1 MARELSRS
9 IAQTRRAFRS
19 CTDREIV
26 INYSGGVQGR
36 PLILSRGSFTPIF
49 RYQTTITS
57 RLTLSF
63 VRHKRFI
70 NHVNG
75 ERGQFTLQ
83 ATDLCIILLE
93 KSFDRSLKRFIPLF
107 FFFLHLTC
115 TDMQTSAFFNRS
127 SNFFYMLLVFRLSE
141 ISEKILL
148 RWKMKYAG
156 LSNLYSKRN
165 FYFFFFSFFIFK
177 IEMNIVGNVILL
189 HLKQCSLRI
198 PSFFFLA
205 MHP

>member
-127 SNFFYMLLVFRLSE
+127 FFFLYVMNFFYMLLVFRLSE
-141 ISEKILL
+141 ISEKIL

-165 FYFFFFSFFIFK
+165 FYFFFF
-177 IEMNIVGNVILL
+177 
-189 HLKQCSLRI
+189 
-198 PSFFFLA
+198 FLA
-205 MHP
+205 SSFLK

>member
-63 VRHKRFI
+63 VRHKCFI

-83 ATDLCIILLE
+83 AMDLCIILLE
-93 KSFDRSLKRFIPLF
+93 KSFDRSLIYSSF
-107 FFFLHLTC
+107 FSFFYILRVRICKHLL
-115 TDMQTSAFFNRS
+115 SLIEARI
-127 SNFFYMLLVFRLSE
+127 FYMLLAFRLSE

-148 RWKMKYAG
+148 RWKMKYAE
-156 LSNLYSKRN
+156 LSNLCSKRN
-165 FYFFFFSFFIFK
+165 FY
-177 IEMNIVGNVILL
+177 
-189 HLKQCSLRI
+189 LRNESRI
-198 PSFFFLA
+198 G
-205 MHP
+205 

>member
-83 ATDLCIILLE
+83 AMDLCIILLE
-93 KSFDRSLKRFIPLF
+93 KSFDRSLKRFIPF
-107 FFFLHLTC
+107 FFSFFYILRVRICKHLL
-115 TDMQTSAFFNRS
+115 SLIEARI
-127 SNFFYMLLVFRLSE
+127 FYMLLVFRLSE

-165 FYFFFFSFFIFK
+165 FIFFFF
-177 IEMNIVGNVILL
+177 
-189 HLKQCSLRI
+189 
-198 PSFFFLA
+198 
-205 MHP
+205 